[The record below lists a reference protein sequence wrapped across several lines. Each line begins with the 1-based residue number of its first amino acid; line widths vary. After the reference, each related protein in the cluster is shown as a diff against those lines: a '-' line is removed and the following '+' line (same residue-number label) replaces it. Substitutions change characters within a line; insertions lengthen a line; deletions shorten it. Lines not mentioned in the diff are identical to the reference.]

1 MWSAE
6 VAEYCGS
13 SILIFLFQGVLAVE
27 ARYDSHLNYIIRYR
41 VLMFLF

>member
-1 MWSAE
+1 MWSAG

-27 ARYDSHLNYIIRYR
+27 ARYDSHLYYIKGIE
-41 VLMFLF
+41 F

>member
-13 SILIFLFQGVLAVE
+13 SILIFSFLGVLAVK
-27 ARYDSHLNYIIRYR
+27 HGMILTYII
-41 VLMFLF
+41 

>member
-13 SILIFLFQGVLAVE
+13 SILIFLFQGVLAVKHGMSPILYNKGIE
-27 ARYDSHLNYIIRYR
+27 
-41 VLMFLF
+41 F

>member
-6 VAEYCGS
+6 VAEYSGS
-13 SILIFLFQGVLAVE
+13 SILIFSFLGVLAVE
-27 ARYDSHLNYIIRYR
+27 ARYDSHLYYIIRYR